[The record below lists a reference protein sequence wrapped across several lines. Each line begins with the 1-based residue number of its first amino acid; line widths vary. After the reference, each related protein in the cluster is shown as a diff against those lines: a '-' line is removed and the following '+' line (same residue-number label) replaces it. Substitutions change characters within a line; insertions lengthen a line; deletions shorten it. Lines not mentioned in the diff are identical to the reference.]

1 MTKDIDE
8 MIEQVEELSANTPD
22 GTVIDADTIL
32 VDLVE
37 NCDLDCTGFA
47 QDIFMIYQRSTDKQA
62 VKEMFFEFTGVEF
75 EDYLQKCIDE
85 TTRPE
90 EYQLWQKIEKHRVC
104 IIFALDS
111 AKKAERQIMSIIA
124 KDAISIC
131 RGQKCGT

>member
-1 MTKDIDE
+1 MMKNIDE

-37 NCDLDCTGFA
+37 NCDLDGTGFA

-75 EDYLQKCIDE
+75 EEYLQKCIDE
-85 TTRPE
+85 TTRSE
-90 EYQLWQKIEKHRVC
+90 E
-104 IIFALDS
+104 D
-111 AKKAERQIMSIIA
+111 
-124 KDAISIC
+124 
-131 RGQKCGT
+131 